1 MQGVAV
7 DGRGAVYACDVG
19 LAAVVR
25 LDADGRIERWCES
38 AGGTPLIAPNWG
50 AFAPDGSMWFSD
62 SGTERV
68 GACDGRLIRVPPGG
82 GDGEPVD
89 VGPLD
94 FPNGLAVGEDGTVFL
109 LESFTPRLSALRRAG
124 LETLAELPG
133 VVPDGVAL
141 TADGEFVVS
150 CYYPFR
156 ILLVSR
162 SGRDVAVLIDDEQ
175 GIHIPMPTNVAFF
188 GDGLRSLAIACLGGS
203 TICALDA
210 TGFAGAPL
218 IGRSRTAER
227 DGGRGEALERLW
239 VQRDAQSG
247 PRGRGE
253 HAVAERQLL
262 VDQLPPQLGDAQL
275 RRQELEERH
284 VRGHHRQVG
293 GDRDRDPGLPRVRHH
308 PPSPVGGHRADAASL
323 GESSDPSHIGLH
335 HGHLP
340 RSISSANSWR
350 LESHSPDAIAI
361 GERRASSA

>member
-7 DGRGAVYACDVG
+7 DGRGAVYACDVA

-25 LDADGRIERWCES
+25 LDAAGRIERWCES

-162 SGRDVAVLIDDEQ
+162 SGR
-175 GIHIPMPTNVAFF
+175 
-188 GDGLRSLAIACLGGS
+188 RRLGADRRRAGNPPP
-203 TICALDA
+203 DA
-210 TGFAGAPL
+210 
-218 IGRSRTAER
+218 
-227 DGGRGEALERLW
+227 DQRG
-239 VQRDAQSG
+239 V
-247 PRGRGE
+247 
-253 HAVAERQLL
+253 
-262 VDQLPPQLGDAQL
+262 L
-275 RRQELEERH
+275 RRRAALA
-284 VRGHHRQVG
+284 
-293 GDRDRDPGLPRVRHH
+293 GDRVPGRFDDLRAGRDPLR
-308 PPSPVGGHRADAASL
+308 
-323 GESSDPSHIGLH
+323 
-335 HGHLP
+335 
-340 RSISSANSWR
+340 
-350 LESHSPDAIAI
+350 
-361 GERRASSA
+361 RRAAAPADH

>member
-1 MQGVAV
+1 MADGAARDVSELRVLASGLDHPEGVALGPDGSLYAGGEAGQIYGISPNGRTEQVADTGGSVQGIAV

-25 LDADGRIERWCES
+25 LDAAGRIERWCES

-50 AFAPDGSMWFSD
+50 AFAPDGSLWFSD

-109 LESFTPRLSALRRAG
+109 LESFAPRLSALRRAG
-124 LETLAELPG
+124 IETVAELPG
-133 VVPDGVAL
+133 VVPDGLAL
-141 TADGEFVVS
+141 TADGNFVVS

-162 SGRDVAVLIDDEQ
+162 SGRDVSVLIDDEQ

-218 IGRSRTAER
+218 
-227 DGGRGEALERLW
+227 
-239 VQRDAQSG
+239 
-247 PRGRGE
+247 
-253 HAVAERQLL
+253 
-262 VDQLPPQLGDAQL
+262 
-275 RRQELEERH
+275 
-284 VRGHHRQVG
+284 HRPIT
-293 GDRDRDPGLPRVRHH
+293 DR
-308 PPSPVGGHRADAASL
+308 
-323 GESSDPSHIGLH
+323 
-335 HGHLP
+335 
-340 RSISSANSWR
+340 
-350 LESHSPDAIAI
+350 
-361 GERRASSA
+361 